1 MSGGTGARV
10 ATLVISAFVGLVYG
24 ALGTIGHRHT
34 IVIGDVAI
42 PWGLIAALVGVACLV
57 VGLRIIVGRWAAAAA
72 GLGVITA
79 VGLLSLPGFGGSV
92 LIVGD
97 LLGTVW
103 AVGPALIVV
112 LVIAWPNLSTLRRTT
127 TPAAAGA

>member
-1 MSGGTGARV
+1 VSASTGGGV
-10 ATLVISAFVGLVYG
+10 ATIAVSAVVGLVYG

-34 IVIGDVAI
+34 LVLGEVVI
-42 PWGLIAALVGVACLV
+42 PWGLVAALAGVACLV
-57 VGLRIIVGRWAAAAA
+57 VGLRIVVGRWSAAAA

-127 TPAAAGA
+127 TPGAAES